1 MANLH
6 YQRSWQEKIILI
18 LRPLKS
24 SSRIFFFD
32 CKEKLKLWSCFFSL
46 RTLMIRQLIKFQELP
61 PLTGSQINKRH
72 VANLYK
78 SACVPSCLTWRLK
91 YDSNPLTIS
100 GVIMANLHYQRS
112 WQEKI
117 ILILRPLKSSSRIF
131 FFDCKEKLKLWSCFF
146 SLRTLMIRQLI
157 KFQELPP
164 LTGSQINKRHVANL
178 YKSACVPS
186 CLTWRLKYKL

>member
-24 SSRIFFFD
+24 SSRIFFFN

-117 ILILRPLKSSSRIF
+117 ILILRPLKIIKKDFHFQPKRIN
-131 FFDCKEKLKLWSCFF
+131 WSFCLSFF
-146 SLRTLMIRQLI
+146 SFKNLNDSTVD
-157 KFQELPP
+157 
-164 LTGSQINKRHVANL
+164 QIL
-178 YKSACVPS
+178 EYLEACVKKKIK
-186 CLTWRLKYKL
+186 R